1 MAMNPPVRDWRDQR
15 VWVVGASTG
24 IGEALA
30 RALLDR
36 GSRVAVSARRADRLE
51 ALEAHAPARCIPL
64 PLDVTD
70 ERAVEAAA
78 ASLSERWGGID
89 TVLVVA
95 GSYRPMRA
103 WDMTPSAVRSLFDV
117 NVIGALSV
125 VQRVLPG
132 MLSAGRGR
140 IVLVSS
146 VAGYRALPK
155 AFGYGATKAALT
167 YLAESL
173 YLDLAP
179 RGLAVHVVHPG
190 FVRTPLTDGNDF
202 RMPALIDPEEAA
214 ARTLRGIERGDFE
227 IHYPRRF
234 TTWLKLLR
242 VLPYRWYFPLVH
254 RVTGL

>member
-1 MAMNPPVRDWRDQR
+1 MAMNALIRDWRDQR

-30 RALLDR
+30 RALIDR
-36 GSRVAVSARRADRLE
+36 GCRVAVSARRADRLE
-51 ALEAHAPARCIPL
+51 ALAARAPTRCIPV

-70 ERAVEAAA
+70 EHAVASSA
-78 ASLSERWGGID
+78 ASVLDRWGGLD

-95 GSYRPMRA
+95 GNYRPMRA
-103 WDMTPSAVRSLFDV
+103 WDMTPASVRALFEV
-117 NVIGALSV
+117 NVMGALEV
-125 VQRVLPG
+125 VQGVLPG

-214 ARTLRGIERGDFE
+214 ARTLRGIERGAFE

-234 TTWLKLLR
+234 TMWLKLLR

-254 RVTGL
+254 RMTGL